1 MVGQTIR
8 KVFCM
13 KFNKIYAFGDSYID
27 NYHINKKAGIVS
39 KKDRPK
45 LWIEQLC
52 EFYAPKFYY
61 NYGHAGADSKS
72 IMTEIEKHNFTKDD
86 LIVVVLSNN
95 PPSGVD
101 NNLKYQEYI
110 LHLPCSKI
118 IFHNDYLPEY
128 ESSYTFPLSLEEIST
143 NEILSNIKEIKTRN
157 YDKRIGHM
165 SWINHDI
172 LFDSCVK
179 MINGELDFHY
189 HQFEFKFLTL
199 DEAFHQDTESISKG
213 FFRYPDEDNTYSE
226 LFIYD

>member
-13 KFNKIYAFGDSYID
+13 KFNRIYAFGDSYID
-27 NYHINKKAGIVS
+27 NYHINKKTGFVS

-52 EFYAPKFYY
+52 EFYAPKSYY
-61 NYGHAGADSKS
+61 NYGQAGEDSKL

-110 LHLPCSKI
+110 
-118 IFHNDYLPEY
+118 FN
-128 ESSYTFPLSLEEIST
+128 
-143 NEILSNIKEIKTRN
+143 RN
-157 YDKRIGHM
+157 
-165 SWINHDI
+165 
-172 LFDSCVK
+172 
-179 MINGELDFHY
+179 
-189 HQFEFKFLTL
+189 
-199 DEAFHQDTESISKG
+199 
-213 FFRYPDEDNTYSE
+213 
-226 LFIYD
+226 